1 MKSLL
6 IALSLF
12 IGLNVHAKEA
22 QVIEGVRFEAT
33 MNIADQDLVLNG
45 IGVRRATFLKVRVYV
60 GGLYLERKSSQPSEF
75 LAFTTPKY
83 INMHFLRAVKKA
95 DLTGAWDEGFV
106 AALGNDKAQTLS
118 AERAQ
123 LNELMVDLKRDE
135 TMNFTFLNDRV
146 LVEVQNRPAVEI
158 QGSEFSR
165 GLLSVWFLNPR
176 DEGLTNGL
184 LGL

>member
-6 IALSLF
+6 IALTLLF
-12 IGLNVHAKEA
+12 ALNLQANEA
-22 QVIEGVRFEAT
+22 QVVEGVRFEPT

-60 GGLYLERKSSQPSEF
+60 GGLYLERKSSTPSEF
-75 LAFTTPKY
+75 LAFSTPKY

-95 DLTGAWDEGFV
+95 DLTSAWDEGFV
-106 AALGNDKAQTLS
+106 AALGNDKAQTLT
-118 AERAQ
+118 AERAR
-123 LNELMVDLKRDE
+123 LNDLMVDLKRDE

-146 LVEVQNRPAVEI
+146 LVEIQNRPAVEI
-158 QGSEFSR
+158 LGSEFSR